1 MLRGVTGS
9 NQLEMSRYKGLIFDF
24 GGVVTVSLRDWIGT
38 YCAENGVDL
47 ERFRYALVD
56 DATVRDA
63 HHRLE
68 RGEMDEREF
77 EPMFGAALGVA
88 DPTGLVA
95 RLIEFLVLDERMVD
109 VVRAA
114 RRNGIRT
121 GLVSNSFGEDR
132 YDHAMLDKLFDGVV
146 ISMHT
151 GMRKPEP
158 GIYLLGAERTGVSP
172 AEAVFVDDIQSNCEG
187 AEAVGMTAVLH
198 SDPDE
203 TIPRLEELFEV
214 SFR

>member
-1 MLRGVTGS
+1 
-9 NQLEMSRYKGLIFDF
+9 MSRYKGLIFDF
-24 GGVVTVSLRDWIGT
+24 GGVVTVSVRDWIGT

-56 DATVRDA
+56 DAAVREA

-68 RGEMDEREF
+68 RGEIDEREF
-77 EPMFGAALGVA
+77 EPMFGAALGVE

-95 RLIEFLVLDERMVD
+95 RLIEFLVLDEKMVE

-114 RRNGIRT
+114 RRHGIRT
-121 GLVSNSFGEDR
+121 GLVSNSFGDDR
-132 YDHAMLDKLFDGVV
+132 YDHALFDELFDGVV
-146 ISMHT
+146 ISMHA

-158 GIYLLGAERTGVSP
+158 GIYLLGAERTGVAP
-172 AEAVFVDDIQSNCEG
+172 AEAVFVDDIKANCEG

-198 SDPDE
+198 GDPDE
-203 TIPRLEELFEV
+203 TILRLEELFGV
-214 SFR
+214 SFRPAGLKLPHRSA